1 MRIGDEI
8 SFGQLVASY
17 RTLRARISQQALAD
31 LIGISK
37 TCYRK
42 WEMDRSK
49 PSAQHLQK
57 LLEVFLDLGVFTA
70 RKEEEEARAM
80 WQASQVNVVFD
91 EVWTKAL
98 VNTREHRSGKR
109 GQVAIDTESAAHA
122 VDASLQ
128 REENPSPSDISGEDI
143 IRGQEEGP
151 MKKDRRNLTIGL
163 IGVPML
169 ISGMGQQDLITEV
182 QRVLRQPSS
191 GPGDKELQDLK
202 QKMIFYWQARHN
214 VIIPPAD
221 LIPHVDAYVREVTA
235 LLDLSLLPAIRTR
248 L

>member
-80 WQASQVNVVFD
+80 WQASKVNVVFD

-98 VNTREHRSGKR
+98 VNTREHRPGKV
-109 GQVAIDTESAAHA
+109 GQVVADAESAAHA
-122 VDASLQ
+122 VDASHHG
-128 REENPSPSDISGEDI
+128 EENSPPSDISGEDI
-143 IRGQEEGP
+143 IRDQEGGP
-151 MKKDRRNLTIGL
+151 MRKDRRNLTIAL
-163 IGVPML
+163 TGVPML

-191 GPGDKELQDLK
+191 GPGDKELKDLE
-202 QKMIFYWQARHN
+202 QQIRDYWL
-214 VIIPPAD
+214 D
-221 LIPHVDAYVREVTA
+221 YYGVTTA
-235 LLDLSLLPAIRTR
+235 
-248 L
+248 